1 MLGKRFDDLGTDHP
15 HYLRLRAAVREFLA
29 HPDREGERVELAMFL
44 RGRDHYYVLRPTP
57 YHALDGSYAGLI
69 VTLQDVTHVRDQ
81 EARREHLVATLS
93 HELGTP
99 LTSQRM
105 ALGLLD
111 RHHVPLDDEE
121 RRLVETAREDI
132 ARLQDVAQRLLGVAH
147 SRATSITLDRGSVDL
162 RELLAQVVKLFVPQ
176 AGEKAVVL
184 ESLVPDTDLRVA
196 GDRTKLGWALSNLL
210 ANALR
215 YTPRG
220 GRVQIAATADA
231 TAVRVSVSDTGPGI
245 PPDQRDRIFER
256 FVQSAE
262 DGELG
267 VAGLSLAIVQDIV
280 QAHGGRIT
288 VDSQL
293 GRGSC
298 FTIELPRH

>member
-1 MLGKRFDDLGTDHP
+1 
-15 HYLRLRAAVREFLA
+15 
-29 HPDREGERVELAMFL
+29 MFL

-57 YHALDGSYAGLI
+57 YHALDGTYAGLI
-69 VTLQDVTHVRDQ
+69 VTLQDVTHLRDQ

-99 LTSQRM
+99 LTSQHV

-111 RHHVPLDDEE
+111 RHRVPLDGEE

-132 ARLQDVAQRLLGVAH
+132 ARLQDVAGRLLGVAH
-147 SRATSITLDRGSVDL
+147 SRATSITLERGSVDL
-162 RELLAQVVKLFVPQ
+162 RELLAQVVKLFAPQ
-176 AGEKAVVL
+176 ARDKAVAL
-184 ESLVPDTDLRVA
+184 DSLVPDTDLRVA

-220 GRVQIAATADA
+220 GRVQVTATSDA
-231 TAVRVSVSDTGPGI
+231 SVVRVSVSDTGPGI

-256 FVQSAE
+256 FEQSA
-262 DGELG
+262 DGGELG
-267 VAGLSLAIVQDIV
+267 VAGLGLAIVRDIV

-288 VDSQL
+288 LDSQL

-298 FTIELPRH
+298 FTVELPRH